1 MQLASVD
8 ERGTLEQISFALLL
22 IRALDRRWTGTLV
35 VGAEGEAQH
44 VIEMDRGL
52 VCRVLVPDEHARL
65 GELMVDAGVLKEG
78 ELEKALARP
87 EMRIGRAFV
96 EAGLIDDKTLERA
109 LVLQLLR
116 RLERLFGLSTA
127 TPWAFGPELTA
138 FEGMPPAVRID
149 TLRALWA
156 GLSAHGEMGPW
167 LDASLERIGK
177 VGFTVRRD
185 VNLRRFGFTGDARKL
200 VRVIRDERVSLEEL
214 VARNIAPEEVC
225 RQIVYL
231 LAVTRYLD
239 FSSETANDSKPPL
252 RSPASDSVDEMASI
266 SDEPTTEDT
275 VSEPPD
281 SADTPASSGRKIR
294 PPRRVARIALRRV
307 AVARGG
313 AAPDPPGS
321 GDPSSS
327 ARGRRSKSSARFHLL
342 NEIQS
347 RLVRLEQ
354 ESPFQL
360 LALDPQRLV
369 GKSEEVVTEILWEA
383 YEVVA
388 RRWHP
393 DECPDEL
400 AELREGM
407 AKIHEAASDAF
418 ALLSDPATRKIFM
431 ADFEPSAAPSSPQ
444 APAGSAAPERERA
457 QKTERAREPERA
469 AKPDLEALTE
479 TLSSET
485 GMPPA
490 AAEEIEED
498 PVSGERAV
506 ELVMMSATDLHARA
520 LMALSEQKATE
531 ALRLV
536 KSACKAEPN
545 NPDFLATSAWIRAAQ
560 PRPSLNVLLMDL
572 DDLLD
577 RHPSHVSAIY
587 YRGVLRRR
595 VGDDEGAR
603 KDFEAALAIRPDH
616 DGAQAELADLKK
628 AQRG

>member
-35 VGAEGEAQH
+35 LGADGEGQH

-65 GELMVDAGVLKEG
+65 GALMVHAGVLKEA
-78 ELEKALARP
+78 ELERALARP
-87 EMRIGRAFV
+87 EILIGRAIV
-96 EAGLIDDKTLERA
+96 EAGLIDDRTLERA

-116 RLERLFGLSTA
+116 RLERLFGLPTA
-127 TPWAFGPELTA
+127 TPWSFGTELTA

-156 GLSAHGEMGPW
+156 GMSAHGEMGPW

-177 VGFTVRRD
+177 SAFTVRRD

-200 VRVIRDERVSLEEL
+200 VRVIRDERVSLDVL
-214 VARNIAPEEVC
+214 VERGIAPEEVC
-225 RQIVYL
+225 RKIVYL

-239 FSSETANDSKPPL
+239 FSVDEANDSKPPV
-252 RSPASDSVDEMASI
+252 RGSDSVDEMPSI

-275 VSEPPD
+275 ASEPPE
-281 SADTPASSGRKIR
+281 SSETPTSSGRKIR
-294 PPRRVARIALRRV
+294 APRRVARIALRRV

-321 GDPSSS
+321 GEHS
-327 ARGRRSKSSARFHLL
+327 ASGRGYRTKSSARFNLL

-347 RLVRLEQ
+347 RLVRLEE

-360 LALDPQRLV
+360 LALDPHSIV
-369 GKSEEVVTEILWEA
+369 GKDEDAITEILWEA
-383 YEVVA
+383 YEKVA

-393 DECPDEL
+393 DECPEEL

-418 ALLSDPATRKIFM
+418 TLLSDPATRELFI
-431 ADFEPSAAPSSPQ
+431 ADFVSES
-444 APAGSAAPERERA
+444 
-457 QKTERAREPERA
+457 EPEPA
-469 AKPDLEALTE
+469 ALEPAETTPAPKPNLEALE
-479 TLSSET
+479 QTLVSNSDA
-485 GMPPA
+485 PA
-490 AAEEIEED
+490 DDDEE

-506 ELVMMSATDLHARA
+506 EMVMMSASDLHAKA
-520 LMALSEQKATE
+520 MMALSEQKVSE

-545 NPDFLATSAWIRAAQ
+545 NPDFLASSAWIRAAQ
-560 PRPSLNVLLMDL
+560 TKPSLNVLIMDL
-572 DDLLD
+572 DDLLE
-577 RHPSHVSAIY
+577 RHPGHVSAIY

-595 VGDDEGAR
+595 IGDDEGAR

-616 DGAQAELADLKK
+616 EGAKAELADLKK
-628 AQRG
+628 ASRG

>member
-35 VGAEGEAQH
+35 LGADGESRH
-44 VIEMDRGL
+44 VLEMDRGL
-52 VCRVLVPDEHARL
+52 VCRVLVPDDHARL
-65 GELMVDAGVLKEG
+65 GALMVDAGVLREA
-78 ELEKALARP
+78 ELDKALARP
-87 EMRIGRAFV
+87 ETLIGRAIV
-96 EAGLIDDKTLERA
+96 EEGLIDDKTLERA

-116 RLERLFGLSTA
+116 RLERLFGWSTA
-127 TPWAFGPELTA
+127 TPWAFGTELTA
-138 FEGMPPAVRID
+138 FEGMPPSVRID

-167 LDASLERIGK
+167 LDASLDRIGK
-177 VGFTVRRD
+177 SAFIVRRD

-200 VRVIRDERVSLEEL
+200 VRVIRDERLNLDDL
-214 VARNIAPEEVC
+214 VARGIAPEEVC

-239 FSSETANDSKPPL
+239 FSSEAANDSKPPL
-252 RSPASDSVDEMASI
+252 RSAASDSVDELASI

-281 SADTPASSGRKIR
+281 SSDTPTSSGRKIR
-294 PPRRVARIALRRV
+294 VPRRVARIALRRV

-327 ARGRRSKSSARFHLL
+327 ARGYRSKSSARFNLL
-342 NEIQS
+342 SEIQS

-360 LALDPQRLV
+360 LALDPQKIV
-369 GKSEEVVTEILWEA
+369 GRDEEAITEILWDA
-383 YEVVA
+383 YEKVA

-393 DECPDEL
+393 DECPEEL

-407 AKIHEAASDAF
+407 AKIHDAASDAF
-418 ALLSDPATRKIFM
+418 ALLSDPATRELFLSDYVPTE
-431 ADFEPSAAPSSPQ
+431 APPRPSSQP
-444 APAGSAAPERERA
+444 APAKPQLAALEETLASEGTAPEDGSSDEADDERE
-457 QKTERAREPERA
+457 
-469 AKPDLEALTE
+469 
-479 TLSSET
+479 
-485 GMPPA
+485 
-490 AAEEIEED
+490 

-506 ELVMMSATDLHARA
+506 ELVMMSPSDLHARA
-520 LMALSEQKATE
+520 LMALSEQKVAE

-545 NPDFLATSAWIRAAQ
+545 NPDFLASSAWIRAAQ
-560 PRPSLNVLLMDL
+560 TKPSLNVLIMDL
-572 DDLLD
+572 DDLLE
-577 RHPSHVSAIY
+577 RHPGHVSAIY

-595 VGDDEGAR
+595 VGDDDGAR

-616 DGAQAELADLKK
+616 DGAKAELAEIKK
-628 AQRG
+628 AKRG

>member
-35 VGAEGEAQH
+35 LGADDESH

-52 VCRVLVPDEHARL
+52 VCRVLVPDDHARL
-65 GELMVDAGVLKEG
+65 GALMVDAGVLREA
-78 ELEKALARP
+78 ELDKALARP
-87 EMRIGRAFV
+87 EMLIGRAIV

-116 RLERLFGLSTA
+116 RLERLFGLSTS
-127 TPWAFGPELTA
+127 TGWAFGTELTA
-138 FEGMPPAVRID
+138 FEGMPPSVRID

-156 GLSAHGEMGPW
+156 GISAHGEMGPW

-177 VGFTVRRD
+177 SAFTVRRD

-200 VRVIRDERVSLEEL
+200 VRVIRDERLDLESL
-214 VARNIAPEEVC
+214 VARGIAPEEVC

-239 FSSETANDSKPPL
+239 FSADAANDSKPPL
-252 RSPASDSVDEMASI
+252 RGPASDSVDEMVSI

-281 SADTPASSGRKIR
+281 SSESPASSGRKIR
-294 PPRRVARIALRRV
+294 VPRRVARIALRRV

-327 ARGRRSKSSARFHLL
+327 ARGYRSKSSARFNLL
-342 NEIQS
+342 SEIQS

-360 LALDPQRLV
+360 LALDPHKIIGHDEDTV
-369 GKSEEVVTEILWEA
+369 AEILWDA
-383 YEVVA
+383 YEKVA

-393 DECPDEL
+393 DECPEEL

-407 AKIHEAASDAF
+407 AKIHDAASDAF
-418 ALLSDPATRKIFM
+418 ALLSDSATRELFL
-431 ADFEPSAAPSSPQ
+431 ADFVPSDEPPSQ
-444 APAGSAAPERERA
+444 PAS
-457 QKTERAREPERA
+457 EPA
-469 AKPDLEALTE
+469 SDGPKLGALDE
-479 TLSSET
+479 TLASE
-485 GMPPA
+485 GNA
-490 AAEEIEED
+490 ADEIEEQE

-506 ELVMMSATDLHARA
+506 ELVMMSSSDLHARA
-520 LMALSEQKATE
+520 LMALSEQKVAE

-545 NPDFLATSAWIRAAQ
+545 NPEFLASSAWIRAAQ
-560 PRPSLNVLLMDL
+560 AKPSLNVLIMDL
-572 DDLLD
+572 DDLLE
-577 RHPSHVSAIY
+577 RHPGHVSAIY

-595 VGDDEGAR
+595 VGDDDGAR

-616 DGAQAELADLKK
+616 DGAKAELADLKK
-628 AQRG
+628 AHRG